1 MHQIRKGYTGLI
13 IDPYTKGQ
21 CKQLENMT
29 STYNYVK
36 HRYEPMTG
44 YIVDL
49 GDREVFATHPIYDTF
64 LHSNFQHYQITQKRA
79 SNSENIV
86 PFNMIADFIPT
97 EIQQQSIS
105 KILHSPNK
113 HSWYVNLSQGMGK
126 TLLSVYLIS
135 IFQKKTFIMCYRK
148 KILKQW
154 QDTFKK
160 MTNIDTRR
168 VIEIDSSKIFEKIC
182 DGTFDVSK
190 FDIYLC
196 TPGVITSFAKRNS
209 YNDIDTIMRTIG
221 IGFKIY
227 DEAHRDIRN
236 MIMIN
241 AFSNVN
247 RTLYLSGDKRQSN
260 DIRTTKFKR
269 IFQTTDFIIP
279 DKEMTDKL
287 RYIVGVVVKY
297 TTDPTPLDVCGCYTK
312 EGFSFFNFMKYQ
324 IEKDEFYEA
333 LFYTLDNIIKL
344 NSNNNRIVILTH
356 MIEHVDDIY
365 EKVSSRYSHILFGK
379 YHSGIDDEEKD
390 NVKQN
395 AECIISTYSSFSTGM
410 DAANIRYVISTSP
423 CSIIDDNQSSGR
435 ARPLSTGDDCFYFM
449 LNDEGFE
456 YTKEKIKARTKYLLE
471 TKLKKLVKIS
481 I

>member
-1 MHQIRKGYTGLI
+1 
-13 IDPYTKGQ
+13 
-21 CKQLENMT
+21 
-29 STYNYVK
+29 
-36 HRYEPMTG
+36 
-44 YIVDL
+44 
-49 GDREVFATHPIYDTF
+49 
-64 LHSNFQHYQITQKRA
+64 
-79 SNSENIV
+79 
-86 PFNMIADFIPT
+86 
-97 EIQQQSIS
+97 
-105 KILHSPNK
+105 
-113 HSWYVNLSQGMGK
+113 
-126 TLLSVYLIS
+126 
-135 IFQKKTFIMCYRK
+135 
-148 KILKQW
+148 
-154 QDTFKK
+154 
-160 MTNIDTRR
+160 
-168 VIEIDSSKIFEKIC
+168 
-182 DGTFDVSK
+182 
-190 FDIYLC
+190 
-196 TPGVITSFAKRNS
+196 
-209 YNDIDTIMRTIG
+209 MRTIG

-435 ARPLSTGDDCFYFM
+435 ARPLSTGEDCFYFM